1 MTATHID
8 YMRSFVPFKAD
19 FKDIVTEL
27 QDDPG
32 LAIETKALET
42 VKSLCSSGKGLIIL
56 TGNAG
61 HGKTFICRE
70 ILFDFLKKDRETGG
84 DVSEVIAKLR
94 GDSIGK
100 EGITAEGKTLIIHK
114 DLSDMGI
121 MTAADLFETAL
132 V

>member
-1 MTATHID
+1 
-8 YMRSFVPFKAD
+8 MRSFVPFKAD

-32 LAIETKALET
+32 LAIETKVGNCKIT
-42 VKSLCSSGKGLIIL
+42 VLLWKRTHYPNRKW
-56 TGNAG
+56 

-70 ILFDFLKKDRETGG
+70 ILFDFLKKDRETEG

-100 EGITAEGKTLIIHK
+100 EGITAEGKNL
-114 DLSDMGI
+114 
-121 MTAADLFETAL
+121 LFTRISATWGS
-132 V
+132 